1 MERRNSRDVLF
12 ESLVLEDRAVADIG
26 CGDGGLARAIR
37 KAGAARVIGV
47 ECSPRQLAKAG
58 AAETVDGVVI
68 IDGVAEA
75 LPILSGTMDVVVFF
89 NSLHHV
95 PPQHMAGALAEAARA
110 LRSGGQLYCSEP
122 LAQGPFYDL
131 CKAVDDEKEVRGLAY
146 RALHAAHAHGLHVE
160 RETVFV
166 HTVKMRSFE
175 AFRDR
180 IISANSER
188 EARFDANEA
197 ALRTRF
203 EELGTRT
210 DDGWTFD
217 QPTRVTVL
225 RKERREDWD
234 LHAHARGV

>member
-12 ESLVLEDRAVADIG
+12 ESLVLQDRCVADIG

-37 KAGAARVIGV
+37 KAGAMRVIGV

-58 AAETVDGVVI
+58 AAESVDGVAV

-75 LPILSGTMDVVVFF
+75 LPLLSSTMDVVVFF

-95 PPQHMAGALAEAARA
+95 PPHAMPAAMAEAARA
-110 LRSGGQLYCSEP
+110 LKAGGHLYCSEP
-122 LAQGPFYDL
+122 VAQGPFYDL
-131 CKAVDDEKEVRGLAY
+131 CKAVDDEKEVRSLAY
-146 RALHAAHAHGLHVE
+146 RTLHSADVHGLHVE
-160 RETVFV
+160 RETVFI
-166 HTVKMRSFE
+166 HTVRMRSFE

-180 IISANSER
+180 IVSANTDR
-188 EARFDANEA
+188 EARFDAHEA
-197 ALRTRF
+197 ELRALF
-203 EELGTRT
+203 EKLGTRT
-210 DDGWTFD
+210 DEGWTFD
-217 QPTRVTVL
+217 QPTRVTIL

>member
-12 ESLVLEDRAVADIG
+12 ESLEFQDRSVADIG
-26 CGDGGLARAIR
+26 CGDGALARAIR

-75 LPILSGTMDVVVFF
+75 LPILSGTMDAVVFF

-95 PPQHMAGALAEAARA
+95 PPQHMAAAMAEAARA
-110 LRSGGQLYCSEP
+110 LKSGGQLYCSEP
-122 LAQGPFYDL
+122 VAQGPFYEL
-131 CKAVDDEKEVRGLAY
+131 CKAVDDEKDVRAAAY
-146 RALHAAHAHGLHVE
+146 RALHEAHAHGLQVE
-160 RETVFV
+160 RETVFI
-166 HTVKMRSFE
+166 HTVRMRAFESFRE
-175 AFRDR
+175 RL
-180 IISANSER
+180 ISANSER
-188 EARFDANEA
+188 EARFDAHA
-197 ALRTRF
+197 ADLRERF
-203 EELGTRT
+203 EALGTRT

-225 RKERREDWD
+225 RKDRREDWD
-234 LHAHARGV
+234 LHAHARGL

>member
-12 ESLVLEDRAVADIG
+12 EALALEDRAVADIG
-26 CGDGGLARAIR
+26 CGDGGLARALR
-37 KAGAARVIGV
+37 KAGAARVIGI
-47 ECSPRQLAKAG
+47 ECSPRQLAKAR
-58 AAETVDGVVI
+58 AAEPVDGVVI

-75 LPILSGTMDVVVFF
+75 LPLLASTQDAVVFF

-95 PPQHMAGALAEAARA
+95 PPQHMAGAMAEAARV
-110 LRSGGQLYCSEP
+110 LKPGGQLYCSEP
-122 LAQGPFYDL
+122 VAQGPFYDL
-131 CKAVDDEKEVRGLAY
+131 CRLVDDEREVRALAH

-160 RETVFV
+160 METVFT

-180 IISANSER
+180 IISANSDR
-188 EARFDANEA
+188 EARFDAHEA
-197 ALRTRF
+197 ELRTRF